1 MQLQVALKF
10 EELERFRDAS
20 IPKLDNLRRAAQAKV
35 RVPATYWI
43 YARSAREGRLPGPP
57 PIPFPLIVR
66 SGSPTEDTGETS
78 NAGQLLSLPA
88 RTPADFED
96 SLRRVI
102 EALPRGP
109 SGEPL
114 GAVFVQPLLSAE
126 EAGVAFCDGFYFE
139 RTFAAGSNEALTS
152 GRARGEVV
160 RGHLARGDAWS
171 AWLGEVLAVFRGER
185 AGALKYERID
195 IEYARDSEG
204 FVLLQCRPA
213 LFPVKRNETLS
224 LANHKEILGD
234 PPGPWIASVVASAGA
249 EVLSFFA
256 EVDAKVARW
265 EEAYAVL
272 LGERAFMN
280 FSFFFRLMD
289 TWGLP
294 RSFVTQG
301 VGGAGGGPEDDRV
314 LFARFLRSA
323 PRLVHLQVK
332 SFFEV
337 LRVRRR
343 LRALDERI
351 GAARSLEDLYRANVA
366 AMGLA
371 IRTNFAING
380 ILSGVSR
387 VRRALGVSASAR
399 VVTEEMMDRYGEL
412 ARIEDEGERERA
424 LDAWL
429 SVFGHRGP
437 LESDPAR
444 PRFAELRSV
453 LLAELKARPR
463 GAGEGGAGRGG
474 AGRGGAGR
482 GGGRE
487 AGSAEQAPRKRAPSR
502 ILRPLFWIDER
513 REWFRDE
520 LMKRWKTLRERL
532 LEEGAI
538 LLARGELD
546 DKADVFLLR
555 GVDITAGRPL
565 REAVIEARARMERAA
580 AMALPLTASRER
592 IEAAIAETAREEAAR
607 EGRAVFPGIA
617 LGPKVFEGRALK
629 AADLTALLIEAGR
642 EGSGGLGPDVI
653 LIVEALEPSW
663 AVVFPRV
670 GGVVAEI
677 GGELSHASILLRE
690 ARLPAVVNCDGIYRA
705 TRAGDRVRIDGAR
718 GLVEILR
725 DEGGGAAP

>member
-1 MQLQVALKF
+1 MAFTF
-10 EELERFRDAS
+10 EKLERFRDAS

-35 RVPATYWI
+35 RVPATYWL
-43 YARSAREGRLPGPP
+43 YARSVSVKEGRLPGPP
-57 PIPFPLIVR
+57 PLPFPLIVR

-88 RTPADFED
+88 RTPADFEE

-109 SGEPL
+109 SGDPL
-114 GAVFVQPLLSAE
+114 GAVFVQPLLSSE

-171 AWLGEVLAVFRGER
+171 AWLEEVLAVFWSARSAR
-185 AGALKYERID
+185 AGSLKYDRID
-195 IEYARDSEG
+195 IEYARDSDG

-234 PPGPWIASVVASAGA
+234 PPGPWIASVVVEAGA
-249 EVLSFFA
+249 FVLAFFA
-256 EVDAKVARW
+256 EVDARVARW
-265 EEAYAVL
+265 EENYAAL

-314 LFARFLRSA
+314 LFGRFLRSA
-323 PRLVHLQVK
+323 PRLVHLQLK
-332 SFFEV
+332 SFLEV
-337 LRVRRR
+337 LRVRGR
-343 LRALDERI
+343 LRALDEQI
-351 GAARSLEDLYRANVA
+351 SAARSLEDLYRANVA

-380 ILSGVSR
+380 ILSGISR

-412 ARIEDEGERERA
+412 ARIADEGERERA

-429 SVFGHRGP
+429 AEFGHRGP

-444 PRFAELRSV
+444 PRFAELRGV
-453 LLAELKARPR
+453 LLAELRARPR
-463 GAGEGGAGRGG
+463 GAGEAT
-474 AGRGGAGR
+474 
-482 GGGRE
+482 
-487 AGSAEQAPRKRAPSR
+487 SAPPAAKKRAPSR

-520 LMKRWKTLRERL
+520 LMKRWRSLRERL
-532 LEEGAI
+532 LEEGAR
-538 LLARGELD
+538 LAARGDLD
-546 DKADVFLLR
+546 DGADVFLLR
-555 GVDITAGRPL
+555 GADITSGRPL
-565 REAVIEARARMERAA
+565 REVVAEARERMERAA

-607 EGRAVFPGIA
+607 EGRAVFPGIP

-690 ARLPAVVNCDGIYRA
+690 ARLPAVVNCDGIFRA
-705 TRAGDRVRIDGAR
+705 ARAGDRVRIDGAR

-725 DEGGGAAP
+725 GEGAGGA